1 VRDPR
6 RLVPFLLG
14 GLLFVLS
21 VVLPALPGN
30 VDPQGRF
37 VALTPEGQA
46 ALGLFLLAGVW
57 WVFEVIPVGV
67 TAIVVGVAQSL
78 WMIRDSRLAL
88 TDFMDP
94 SVWFIVGSLLI
105 GMAFAKTGL
114 TRRLAFRML
123 AVIPES
129 TRLIYLGIFAMTAAL
144 TLFMAHTAVA
154 AAVFPLLLV
163 VHNLYEPTGG
173 RTRFG
178 KGLFIGM
185 AWTAGAG
192 SIITL
197 LGAAR
202 GAVAIGFFR
211 QLTGREISFFELSKF
226 MLPLGAAMV
235 LLLWGYVCVAF
246 PPERATLPGL
256 RRQARALSA
265 DLPPFSRKELGTV
278 VMVLAVVGILILRS
292 FVPALQPVDKS
303 AVILAAAALFFISGV
318 LELKDLENLPW
329 NIVLL
334 FGGAMSLGFCLWQ
347 TGAAEWLAIGW
358 LNLFHGAPWLVF
370 IMGVTAFVL
379 AMTNFIMN
387 VAAIAITLPVALVM
401 APYVNVEPEVV
412 MFAALA
418 AAGMPFMLL
427 VGAAPN
433 AIAYESGQF
442 RARDYFLYGIP
453 PSIILL
459 VAIFLCVWKLWPWL
473 GMPVRIGG

>member
-1 VRDPR
+1 MRDPR
-6 RLVPFLLG
+6 RYVPFLVG
-14 GLLFVLS
+14 ALLFVLS
-21 VVLPALPGN
+21 VVLPGLP
-30 VDPQGRF
+30 DSLAPDGRT
-37 VALTPEGQA
+37 VVLGREGQA

-57 WVFEVIPVGV
+57 WVFEVIPVGI
-67 TAIVVGVAQSL
+67 TAIVVGIVQSVWL
-78 WMIRDSRLAL
+78 IRDSRTAL
-88 TDFMDP
+88 TDYMDP

-123 AVIPES
+123 SVIPEN
-129 TRLIYLGIFAMTAAL
+129 TRLIYLGVFAMTAGL

-163 VHNLYEPTGG
+163 VHNLYEPTGR

-185 AWTAGAG
+185 AWVAGAG

-211 QLTGREISFFELSKF
+211 QLTGQEISFFEITRFLAPVGV
-226 MLPLGAAMV
+226 LMV
-235 LLLWGYVCVAF
+235 LMLWGWVCIAF
-246 PPERATLPGL
+246 RPERDTLPGL
-256 RRQARALSA
+256 RERARTMHAA
-265 DLPPFSRKELGTV
+265 LPPLARKEVGTV
-278 VMVLAVVGILILRS
+278 LVMLGVVAVLTLRS
-292 FVPALQPVDKS
+292 FLPVLAPLDKS
-303 AVILAAAALFFISGV
+303 AVILTAAVLFFVSGV
-318 LELKDLENLPW
+318 LDLKDLENLPW

-334 FGGAMSLGFCLWQ
+334 FGGAMSLGFCLWE
-347 TGAAEWLAIGW
+347 TGAAEWLAIHW
-358 LNLFHGAPWLVF
+358 LSLFHDAPWLVF
-370 IMGVTAFVL
+370 IMGVTVFVL
-379 AMTNFIMN
+379 VMTNFIMN

-418 AAGMPFMLL
+418 AAGMPFLLL

-433 AIAYESGQF
+433 AIAYESAQF
-442 RARDYFLYGIP
+442 KARDFFIYGIP
-453 PSIILL
+453 PSIMLL
-459 VAIFLCVWKLWPWL
+459 VVIFFFVWKIWPWM
-473 GMPVRIGG
+473 GMPVLIGQ